1 MIGVTLPLTQSL
13 EDSPS
18 LCIAPNDKKRRG
30 KRSHFISII
39 WKEHLLLQYPYTKS
53 TKILLDEKMD
63 EQKTIKNNKK

>member
-18 LCIAPNDKKRRG
+18 LCTHQKKGDR
-30 KRSHFISII
+30 KRHFISII